1 MAKPTLRSRIP
12 EDLYEK
18 LVNRRIKVKEA
29 AKLLK
34 VTPNWLSHAIPERAP
49 KPKPINSDLLRATRR
64 LYRNQILKETVEG
77 KHTITKAADLAH
89 VSERTFYRMLKK
101 YKEAQQ

>member
-12 EDLYEK
+12 QDLYDK

-29 AKLLK
+29 AKILN

-49 KPKPINSDLLRATRR
+49 KPQPGSSDLLLATRR

-77 KHTITKAADLAH
+77 KHTVARASDLTH

>member
-12 EDLYEK
+12 QDLYVK

-29 AKLLK
+29 AAILN

-49 KPKPINSDLLRATRR
+49 KKQPNSDLLRATRR

-77 KHTITKAADLAH
+77 KHTVANGADLAH
-89 VSERTFYRMLKK
+89 VSERTFYRMLRK
-101 YKEAQQ
+101 YKNELQ